1 MDRMT
6 AALHCRADVED
17 ARPITTPLFQASAFE
32 SGSKYFYSRKD
43 NPNVSEW
50 ETAVAMLEGAKHGV
64 AASTGMA
71 AISLAMGLLAPGDTL
86 IVNKLVYGCS
96 HRYFQR

>member
-1 MDRMT
+1 RMVTRPVGGVYPPALREGPMDRIT
-6 AALHCRADVED
+6 AALHHRADVED
-17 ARPITTPLFQASAFE
+17 ARPAVTPLFQASAFQ
-32 SGSKYFYSRKD
+32 SGSKWFYSRKD

-71 AISLAMGLLAPGDTL
+71 AISLAMGLL
-86 IVNKLVYGCS
+86 
-96 HRYFQR
+96 